1 MGTPKNMLYNALIAI
16 GWLIIL
22 SSIASDMFSMSGMLK
37 LINEQDAWNYPEV
50 RETIAYFVTGIFQGL
65 GLGIL
70 CLFAAHQ
77 IKPFRGSK

>member
-16 GWLIIL
+16 GWLIIIT
-22 SSIASDMFSMSGMLK
+22 SIISDVFSAGGMLE
-37 LINEQDAWNYPEV
+37 LLNAQDAWSYSEI
-50 RETIAYFVTGIFQGL
+50 RGTIAFFVTGIFQGL
-65 GLGIL
+65 GLGLL